1 MNLSATT
8 PIKYSQG
15 RLLQN
20 DVKQK
25 PTQDAA
31 TDDGCCTCI
40 FALGIVNTRVYNIAD
55 NLGNFGIFFTSQL
68 AAYCA
73 SASVVLVP
81 EHDSDSILNLLASSV
96 AVVVWENIGR
106 YVLLVIMLCSI
117 LSP

>member
-1 MNLSATT
+1 MNLSVTT

-31 TDDGCCTCI
+31 TDDGCCTLH

-55 NLGNFGIFFTSQL
+55 NLGNFGIFFYLTIL
-68 AAYCA
+68 RINEAM
-73 SASVVLVP
+73 LLP
-81 EHDSDSILNLLASSV
+81 PLLEHLQSS
-96 AVVVWENIGR
+96 
-106 YVLLVIMLCSI
+106 
-117 LSP
+117 

>member
-1 MNLSATT
+1 M
-8 PIKYSQG
+8 
-15 RLLQN
+15 
-20 DVKQK
+20 
-25 PTQDAA
+25 AA
-31 TDDGCCTCI
+31 APCI

-81 EHDSDSILNLLASSV
+81 EHDSDSNSQSSGKQRSGSRMG
-96 AVVVWENIGR
+96 NIGR

>member
-20 DVKQK
+20 DVKQSQRRMRQ
-25 PTQDAA
+25 PTMAA
-31 TDDGCCTCI
+31 APCI